1 MKNLIKSICFTFV
14 LLTVLVSGCAPPPPA
29 PTPVPPTFT
38 ASPIP
43 PTNTPE
49 PTATSTLVPPSPT
62 PTEPPGPTPS
72 GKFEFFDVNLEQA
85 GKDMVLVS
93 FGYQLEQ
100 DLDLDGVMIM
110 ASAAK
115 QGTICDSGSFK
126 LFSKSYM
133 VSEPVS
139 ELIEGDESAAI
150 SMTEAGKCNFK
161 GFTLMVFR
169 VEGSSPVRLYEQD
182 FEIPFEL
189 EK

>member
-1 MKNLIKSICFTFV
+1 MKNLTKAISFTFV
-14 LLTVLVSGCAPPPPA
+14 LLAVLVNGCASATPE
-29 PTPVPPTFT
+29 PTPVPSTFT

-43 PTNTPE
+43 PANTPE
-49 PTATSTLVPPSPT
+49 PTATSTLVPT

-72 GKFEFFDVNLEQA
+72 GKFEFFDVSLEQA

-110 ASAAK
+110 ASATK
-115 QGTICDSGSFK
+115 QGATCDSGSFK

-139 ELIEGDESAAI
+139 GLVEGDESAAI

-169 VEGSSPVRLYEQD
+169 VEGSSPVRLYEQN